1 MISVAELQRAR
12 ASDAIL
18 LSSKQG
24 NEHQNGAVQK
34 QIRSILVVDTR
45 ALDRECLAQTLVTAG
60 DGIEVQTCASINEW
74 RTQKGSRTNFS
85 AILLHTGS
93 RRVTDPA
100 VAEEIEKLVREFK
113 PAPVLVLGDSD
124 DIMQVLRALE
134 IGARGYVPSSVG
146 IQVCLEAI
154 DLALAGGVFVPASS
168 LVGMRHRLET
178 GVTASPPLGGM
189 FTERQAEVVEALRRG
204 KANKII
210 AYELKLRE
218 STVKVHIRNI
228 MKKLKATNRTEVA
241 CKVNDLFPVEPRYH
255 ETAMYA

>member
-1 MISVAELQRAR
+1 MTRGVDRA
-12 ASDAIL
+12 
-18 LSSKQG
+18 
-24 NEHQNGAVQK
+24 
-34 QIRSILVVDTR
+34 
-45 ALDRECLAQTLVTAG
+45 ECLAQTLVTAG
-60 DGIEVQTCASINEW
+60 DGIEVRSMPSIKDDGARRRARV
-74 RTQKGSRTNFS
+74 RTFL
-85 AILLHTGS
+85 AVTGS
-93 RRVTDPA
+93 RRVTDPS

-134 IGARGYVPSSVG
+134 IGARRICSFFPLAFRSAWKRSISQAGSSFG
-146 IQVCLEAI
+146 QR
-154 DLALAGGVFVPASS
+154 P

-178 GVTASPPLGGM
+178 GVTASPPLAGSSPNARRKM
-189 FTERQAEVVEALRRG
+189 VEALRRG

-241 CKVNDLFPVEPRYH
+241 CKVNTTFSGRPLSRDRLSMPERVSLDF
-255 ETAMYA
+255 ET